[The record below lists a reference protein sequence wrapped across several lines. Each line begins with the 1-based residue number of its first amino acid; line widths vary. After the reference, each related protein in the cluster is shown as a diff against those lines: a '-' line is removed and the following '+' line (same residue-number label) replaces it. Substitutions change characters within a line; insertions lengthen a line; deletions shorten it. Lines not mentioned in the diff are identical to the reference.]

1 MRRMARHLFLALLAS
16 ATLAGCGGS
25 DPPRSPDTGTPSG
38 DVQVSGRE
46 RIGWNQVAADS
57 AELGVFQYVIYID
70 GSRTVLNG
78 VTCDSTATAGGFPC
92 SAPLPALTAGRHT
105 LELATVLTGS
115 TGGVESDR
123 SSALNVVMT
132 GAAQMGLAAVSP
144 SVTTAEGATFALR
157 RIAEGLHDPSDIAFA
172 ADGTMFVAER
182 GGMVRA
188 IRDGVLLP
196 GAALDLTDVVVAPR
210 GGLLAIALDQKFDE
224 TGFMYA
230 LYAVD
235 APRDGLEFLL
245 ARFREVQ
252 GRFAERA
259 TLLDRIAASPDG
271 ASGALRIGPDGK
283 LYVALDNAA
292 DAAAAAST
300 GTYNGKI
307 LRLNADATTPSDQ
320 PASSPIHSSDHP
332 EPKAMDWHPASGDLW
347 VIDGV
352 DPSGGRVRRA
362 ASRTGYSLPQGTG
375 ASAAAFYRGSL
386 MPMFRGNLFI
396 AAEAGRQLMRLRL
409 DPEDPTRVSSV
420 DRLLKDEI
428 GPVRVVAEGRDGA
441 LYIASDTALYRL
453 AP

>member
-1 MRRMARHLFLALLAS
+1 MQMMARLFLMALLAS
-16 ATLAGCGGS
+16 FTLAGCGGN
-25 DPPRSPDTGTPSG
+25 DPPKPPDTGSPSG

-57 AELGVFQYVIYID
+57 IELGLFQYVIYVD
-70 GSRTVLNG
+70 GTRTVLSG
-78 VTCDSTATAGGFPC
+78 ATCSSSATAGGFAC
-92 SAPLPALTAGRHT
+92 NAPLPPLTSGRHT
-105 LELATVLTGS
+105 LEIATVLTGS
-115 TGGVESDR
+115 TGGVESER
-123 SSALNVVMT
+123 SSPLNVVMT
-132 GAAQMGLAAVSP
+132 GSTQAGLIAAPA
-144 SVTTAEGATFALR
+144 SVTTAEGTTLALQLV
-157 RIAEGLHDPSDIAFA
+157 AEGLQSPTDIAFPVE
-172 ADGTMFVAER
+172 GTILVAER

-196 GAALDLTDVVVAPR
+196 GAALDLTSDVVAPR
-210 GGLLAIALDQKFDE
+210 GGLLAIALDTKFDE
-224 TGFMYA
+224 NGFMYA

-245 ARFREVQ
+245 ARFRSVQ

-283 LYVALDNAA
+283 MYVALDSAA
-292 DAAAAAST
+292 DAAAAESL

-320 PASSPIHSSDHP
+320 RASSPIYSADHP
-332 EPKAMDWHPASGDLW
+332 EPKAMDWHPSSGDLW

-352 DPSGGRVRRA
+352 DPSGGRVRRT
-362 ASRTGYSLPQGTG
+362 ASQTAYSLPQGTG

-386 MPMFRGNLFI
+386 MPTFRGNLFI
-396 AAEAGRQLMRLRL
+396 AAEAGRQLMRLRF

-428 GPVRVVAEGRDGA
+428 GPVRVVAEGKDGA
-441 LYIASDTALYRL
+441 LYIASDTTLYRL